1 MNSELKFNNVRTW
14 TRAGS
19 WGGSGGQDPPG
30 ASVNHAQAALNPID
44 CESTKQSSSLSS
56 ERAHI
61 CARKKNPMKS
71 EILEVGFLTLF
82 FPSLLLASGCSK
94 ANANPLEGAP
104 PPTKVVADM
113 DVALFNV
120 DHPEQFP
127 LVAATAKS
135 TFPELVVTGTVTPDV
150 SRNVPVVSLAAGRV
164 TAIYAKVGDNVK
176 KGQKLLSI
184 RSDDVSGA
192 FADYQK
198 AQADQ
203 ALSKS
208 QLDRSQDLFNHGAI
222 SMNDLQVA
230 INTDSKAKLDT
241 KAKAE
246 HVRLLGNDPSHPGAG
261 VEVTAPQSGVIT
273 DQQVTM
279 GAAVQGAG
287 STAFTI
293 SDISNVWVIC
303 DVYENDLS
311 TVRMGDGAEIR
322 LNAYPGQSFKG
333 TISNIGAILDP
344 NLRTAKVRIE
354 VTNPGLMRLGM
365 FATATFKGQA
375 QETHSVIPSSAVLH
389 LHDRDWVYVPAPNKQ
404 FRRVEI
410 VSSKI
415 LPNGMQ
421 EIKSGITPGQQMVTN
436 AVVLEH
442 AIDK

>member
-1 MNSELKFNNVRTW
+1 M
-14 TRAGS
+14 RA
-19 WGGSGGQDPPG
+19 
-30 ASVNHAQAALNPID
+30 
-44 CESTKQSSSLSS
+44 
-56 ERAHI
+56 RI
-61 CARKKNPMKS
+61 CARKQDSMKN
-71 EILEVGFLTLF
+71 IRIDVGFLTLI
-82 FPSLLLASGCSK
+82 FPSLFFAPGCSK
-94 ANANPLEGAP
+94 ANANPLDGAP
-104 PPTKVVADM
+104 PPTKVIADV
-113 DVALFNV
+113 DVALFRV

-135 TFPELVVTGTVTPDV
+135 TFPELVVTGTVNPDV

-184 RSDDVSGA
+184 HSDDVSGA

-198 AQADQ
+198 SVADQ

-208 QLDRSQDLFNHGAI
+208 QLERSQDLYNHGAL

-230 INTDSKAKLDT
+230 LNTDSKAKLDT

-246 HVRLLGNDPSHPGAG
+246 HLRLLGNDPNHPGAG
-261 VEVTAPQSGVIT
+261 VEVVAPESGVIT

-279 GAAVQGAG
+279 GAAVQGSS

-293 SDISNVWVIC
+293 SDISNVWVVC

-311 TVRMGDGAEIR
+311 TVRMGDSAEIR

-344 NLRTAKVRIE
+344 NIRTAKVRIE
-354 VTNPGLMRLGM
+354 VANPGLMRLGM

-375 QETHSVIPSSAVLH
+375 QETHSIVPASAVLH
-389 LHDRDWVYVPAPNKQ
+389 LHDRDWVYVPVPDKQ

-410 VSSKI
+410 VSSKV

-421 EIKSGITPGQQMVTN
+421 EIKSGIEPSQQMVAN

-442 AIDK
+442 AIDR